1 MLFRP
6 ISLVDFL
13 DLALMKN
20 GKLQIM
26 AFLRQRIVVAIQR
39 RKKCYHVTCN
49 TKSLATISRGEGQLE
64 NIGKEVWMSYEL
76 WMP

>member
-39 RKKCYHVTCN
+39 RKNAIT
-49 TKSLATISRGEGQLE
+49 
-64 NIGKEVWMSYEL
+64 
-76 WMP
+76 